1 MSRRKKRFDERPEI
15 DVPVKTGML
24 AVFAFAAAVVAVLFM
39 LCVNFVY
46 GSIYPVLA
54 ERGPLAVAVGS
65 FLALSVSSLLVGS
78 LYIEFLDKPSPSGIP
93 NLKESY
99 RNENAWFRFK
109 PIFVNFIAGVISL
122 GGGASLGREGPTVF
136 ASGAT
141 AAVCG
146 KLCGISQQRR
156 RIVCVAGAAA
166 GLAAAFN
173 TPIAAIM
180 FIFEVLADK
189 INGRQV
195 GGLLLAAVIGACT
208 SWAVIGRHPAYIVP
222 ELSLLNTADYL
233 LTPIAALAAA
243 VVGIFFQNRALT
255 LRMKARKSSV
265 TPWLR
270 PFVGSMYVWVV
281 GVSVY
286 LISGRLGIFSIGF
299 QDLAAGLDGQ
309 ITWYVALLLLF
320 GKLTATVLAY
330 SWGCCGG
337 VFAPNLFF
345 GTMAGLV
352 VGGLA
357 EACGVKLGEH
367 GMLLLALVG
376 MSSCLGAVIRAPLTA
391 LIIVFEMTGRYEI
404 VPPLMIG
411 TMVSQAYAYYFSDKI
426 SLYNAVLRQD
436 STKGEP
442 FIPVGPHKMI

>member
-1 MSRRKKRFDERPEI
+1 
-15 DVPVKTGML
+15 ML
-24 AVFAFAAAVVAVLFM
+24 G
-39 LCVNFVY
+39 VNFVY
-46 GSIYPVLA
+46 NSIYPVLA
-54 ERGPLAVAVGS
+54 ERGPVAFAVGS
-65 FLALSVSSLLVGS
+65 FIALSVSSLLIGS

-99 RNENAWFRFK
+99 KNEYARFRFK
-109 PIFVNFIAGVISL
+109 PIFVNIIAGIISL
-122 GGGASLGREGPTVF
+122 GCGASLGREGPTVF

-141 AAVCG
+141 AALCG
-146 KLCGISQQRR
+146 KLAGLSLQRR

-180 FIFEVLADK
+180 FICEVLNDK
-189 INGRQV
+189 MNGRQM
-195 GGLLLAAVIGACT
+195 GGLLLASVIGACT

-222 ELSLLNTADYL
+222 ELSSLCTADYI
-233 LTPIAALAAA
+233 LTPFAALAAA
-243 VVGIFFQNRALT
+243 AVGIFFQRQALK
-255 LRMKARKSSV
+255 LRKKARESSV
-265 TPWLR
+265 KPWLR
-270 PFVGSMYVWVV
+270 PFVGSMFVWVI
-281 GVSVY
+281 GVAVF

-299 QDLAAGLDGQ
+299 QDLSAGLNGE
-309 ITWYVALLLLF
+309 IVWYIALLLLA
-320 GKLTATVLAY
+320 GKVVATVLAY

-357 EACGVKLGEH
+357 RLCGIELGQH
-367 GMLLLALVG
+367 GLLLLALVG

-391 LIIVFEMTGRYEI
+391 LMIVFEMTNRYEI
-404 VPPLMIG
+404 IPPLMIG
-411 TMVSQAYAYYFSDKI
+411 TVVSQAYAYYFSDKI

-436 STKGEP
+436 GVE
-442 FIPVGPHKMI
+442 V

>member
-1 MSRRKKRFDERPEI
+1 MSKNKKKRFDERPEV
-15 DVPVKTGML
+15 DVPVKTSLL
-24 AVFAFAAAVVAVLFM
+24 AVFALVAALVAVLFM
-39 LCVNFVY
+39 LGVNFIY
-46 GSIYPVLA
+46 GHIYPVIA
-54 ERGPLAVAVGS
+54 ERGPVALIVGS
-65 FLALSVSSLLVGS
+65 FLALSISSLLIGS
-78 LYIEFLDKPSPSGIP
+78 LYIEFLDRPSPSGIP

-99 RNENAWFRFK
+99 RNEHAWFRFK
-109 PIFVNFIAGVISL
+109 PIFVNFVAGIISL
-122 GGGASLGREGPTVF
+122 GCGTSLGREGPTVF
-136 ASGAT
+136 ASGAA

-146 KLCGISQQRR
+146 KLAGLSLQRR

-180 FIFEVLADK
+180 FIFEVLTDK
-189 INGRQV
+189 INGRQI
-195 GGLLLAAVIGACT
+195 GGLLLASVIGACT
-208 SWAVIGRHPAYIVP
+208 SWAAIGRHPAYMVP
-222 ELSLLNTADYL
+222 ELSSLNTAGYL

-243 VVGIFFQNRALT
+243 AAGVFFQREALK
-255 LRMKARKSSV
+255 LRKKARESKV

-270 PFVGSMYVWVV
+270 PFVGSMFVWII
-281 GVSVY
+281 GVCVY

-299 QDLAAGLDGQ
+299 QDIASGLSGD
-309 ITWYVALLLLF
+309 IVWYIALLLLA
-320 GKLTATVLAY
+320 GKLVATVLAY

-357 EACGVKLGEH
+357 KTCGVDLGEH

-391 LIIVFEMTGRYEI
+391 LLIVFEMTNRYEI
-404 VPPLMIG
+404 IPPLMIG
-411 TMVSQAYAYYFSDKI
+411 TVVSQAYAYYFGDKI

-436 STKGEP
+436 GVE
-442 FIPVGPHKMI
+442 I